1 MSQIDVV
8 TAAIEDMAGR
18 LNGIG
23 PGTRDFHGQ
32 VTGHASAA
40 AEKGEGRS

>member
-18 LNGIG
+18 LSGIG

-32 VTGHASAA
+32 VTRHASAA

>member
-8 TAAIEDMAGR
+8 TAAIEDMACR
-18 LNGIG
+18 LSVIG
-23 PGTRDFHGQ
+23 PGTGVLHGQ
-32 VTGHASAA
+32 VTTAA